1 MFLKS
6 IRSRLSLTYAI
17 IALMVALILG
27 AVLLFTMH
35 YYFQGQEYVYLY
47 NETQGLVEL
56 LSGYLQGTPNLPDA
70 TSTLQSLS
78 FLTHTRIRLLN
89 IQGQIV
95 ADSGSPSATQVNL
108 VNNKTGNSQSA
119 STNSTGS
126 LIMITKSNTVPL
138 GNTSSSPASVQQKA
152 SPSNP
157 NEQTYTLS
165 LPVNPSFYGRVFNSN
180 LGTQNYTPSSL
191 VVRQPIFSAIG
202 APLGFL
208 ELSEGPAF
216 GGEIVNI
223 VVNGWAISSG
233 VAVLM
238 AILAGWRFSRRISAP
253 VVELTGIT
261 QRMASGD
268 LSARAAENQA
278 GEFGILGHSF
288 NTMATQVEGTI
299 IALRRFVADAA
310 HELRTPLTALHTYL
324 ELVEREQTSPATP
337 VQSIGQ
343 ALEQVQRLEVLTN
356 DLLDLSRL
364 ETGVNG
370 APLEDIPLS
379 PFVREI
385 CEPYASQAEQDEVSF
400 SLDLPSTELSVRG
413 HSIQLRRAL
422 GNLLDNALKFTPS
435 GGSITIRLFE
445 KDGQA
450 CLSVEDSGIGIPTED
465 LPYIFNRFHRGR
477 NATGYPGSG
486 LGLAIVKAIA
496 QANGGQVSAEN
507 ANPGSRF
514 TLHLPVC

>member
-27 AVLLFTMH
+27 AVLLFIMH
-35 YYFQGQEYVYLY
+35 FYFQGQEIVYLY
-47 NETQGLVEL
+47 NEAQGLVEP
-56 LSGYLQGTPNLPDA
+56 LSGYLQGTPNLPEEI
-70 TSTLQSLS
+70 STLQSLS
-78 FLTHTRIRLLN
+78 FLTHTHIRLLN
-89 IQGQIV
+89 AQGQIL
-95 ADSGSPSATQVNL
+95 ADSGSPTNTQVNL
-108 VNNKTGNSQSA
+108 VNNLNGSTNSNG
-119 STNSTGS
+119 TNSTGS
-126 LIMITKSNTVPL
+126 LIMITKSNAVPR
-138 GNTSSSPASVQQKA
+138 GNIGSSPSSIQQQA
-152 SPSNP
+152 NPSNP

-191 VVRQPIFSAIG
+191 IISQPIFG
-202 APLGFL
+202 AAGTILGYV

-223 VVNGWAISSG
+223 VINGWAISSG
-233 VAVLM
+233 VAVLL
-238 AILAGWRFSRRISAP
+238 AILAGWWFSRRISAP

-261 QRMASGD
+261 QRMAAGD

-278 GEFGILGHSF
+278 GEFGVLGHSF
-288 NTMATQVEGTI
+288 NTMAAQVEGTI
-299 IALRRFVADAA
+299 LALRRFVADAA

-324 ELVEREQTSPATP
+324 ELVEREQTSPTTP

-364 ETGVNG
+364 ETGVRS
-370 APLEDIPLS
+370 APLEEIPLTS
-379 PFVREI
+379 FVREI
-385 CEPYASQAEQDEVSF
+385 CEPYASQAEQHEVSF

-413 HSIQLRRAL
+413 HNIQLRRAL

-465 LPYIFNRFHRGR
+465 LPYIFSRFHRGR
-477 NATGYPGSG
+477 NATSYPGSG

-514 TLHLPVC
+514 TLSLPLC